1 MKFLIDS
8 GASTSLFCVSGN
20 EGQIIGHSTVKV
32 KGIGGEQEVGSPVE
46 CDIKFDAL
54 TKLFNHTMK
63 PVIIKGESELV
74 ILGRDFLTQFGT
86 TNFDWNDDK
95 IQIGQDWIYC
105 FDNNVES
112 SPRYRVGDVEEDVG
126 VQLQS
131 LLDENGSCFAHDPKN
146 PRECTKS
153 THVIRTK
160 DDRPIKDKQRNIPL
174 KWMPEINQQV
184 DQMLTN
190 GIIEPSDSA
199 HNHNILLVDKSDGS
213 KRFCIDFRTLNRETV
228 PDAYPLP
235 NVDNMFNQFRGC
247 RYFSQLDLASGYWG
261 ISVREEDRPKLSFSV
276 PRGKFQ
282 FVRMPFGLVNAGATF
297 QRTMD
302 AVIKEVR
309 DQGFKGIDAYMDNII
324 VFSVEAQDHIDT
336 LRCLFTKLAKY
347 NLSLREDKCEFMVH
361 ELEFLGFK
369 LSGKGMSPSESNVAK
384 VKQFPVPKDRKELQR
399 FLGMANFNRRFI
411 YHYAHIT
418 APLAKLTS
426 DKVPF
431 LWEEAQQVAFDT
443 LKEKLRTTAMLHLPD
458 WSKRFHM
465 FCDASDIA
473 VGATLCQEDV
483 DKKMVVLGYHS
494 KTLSGCERR
503 WHATDQEM
511 YAVVS
516 ASRKWE
522 CYCSNGVTFFTD
534 HQPLTTVKKAKS
546 PRGKRARWLMELEN
560 FDYSLI
566 YIAGKK
572 NVSADYL
579 SRIETPDDEVP
590 DNRHDEKIYTI
601 DQEDEMPNME
611 VIEKACDWLL
621 QDGRLT
627 SEGGMYQIQ
636 TSQLLED
643 TVYILSDSQ
652 KDQQFLSVEK
662 IKQYQL
668 KEADIANAL
677 KQLKTSGSVEK
688 GRYSGCQEDS
698 NGLLVK
704 DKRIVVPSCLTKRVM
719 TEFHG
724 QNHLG
729 IENTVIML
737 KNRFYWW
744 GMLADVKKFVKSC
757 RTCSK
762 CKRLELPKAKMELGT
777 STPKPL
783 ERLAI
788 DFASMPTSSE
798 GYNSFLVMVDANSKL
813 AAVAVCKD
821 QKAETIVKA
830 IWSKWIAYHGVPYEI
845 ISDQGRNVDGNDVR
859 ELCVALGA
867 KKLHSSPYHPQGNGS
882 AERAIGT
889 LKTIMRSML
898 DARRLSVRE
907 WDTVI
912 NEAVLVSN
920 NITNKSS
927 QFSPFHIVYGTNGRL
942 PIDNFTGLE
951 FIGEQLEREEVQK
964 RADSN
969 RLEARA
975 TFKSRHDKKT
985 NVNVYEPEDE
995 VILKRTFGEFPKMNP
1010 VWKEGPY
1017 HIVQQVGPVNYA
1029 VRNAK
1034 GETKVIHHDLIKP
1047 AGVNRIASVTTSNVM
1062 SEAPDSNLDWRAGLP
1077 IAMTAAINNENSLA
1091 PTQSPPPT
1099 NRATPET
1106 PPSSLEPL
1114 DDAETEVLVDASD
1127 FNPLSTVSA
1136 QKTPSLVIS
1145 KTKVDPA
1152 KLRSVVKRS
1161 SARIRAKTAAPDA
1174 ADEAVIKDVL
1184 GDSSSDDEGSVDRTD
1199 PDYMPNV
1206 L

>member
-105 FDNNVES
+105 FENNVES
-112 SPRYRVGDVEEDVG
+112 SPRYRVGDVGEDVG

-361 ELEFLGFK
+361 ELGFLGFK

-494 KTLSGCERR
+494 KTLSDCERR

-534 HQPLTTVKKAKS
+534 HQPLTTVKKAK
-546 PRGKRARWLMELEN
+546 
-560 FDYSLI
+560 
-566 YIAGKK
+566 
-572 NVSADYL
+572 
-579 SRIETPDDEVP
+579 
-590 DNRHDEKIYTI
+590 
-601 DQEDEMPNME
+601 
-611 VIEKACDWLL
+611 
-621 QDGRLT
+621 
-627 SEGGMYQIQ
+627 
-636 TSQLLED
+636 
-643 TVYILSDSQ
+643 
-652 KDQQFLSVEK
+652 
-662 IKQYQL
+662 
-668 KEADIANAL
+668 
-677 KQLKTSGSVEK
+677 
-688 GRYSGCQEDS
+688 
-698 NGLLVK
+698 
-704 DKRIVVPSCLTKRVM
+704 
-719 TEFHG
+719 
-724 QNHLG
+724 
-729 IENTVIML
+729 
-737 KNRFYWW
+737 
-744 GMLADVKKFVKSC
+744 
-757 RTCSK
+757 
-762 CKRLELPKAKMELGT
+762 
-777 STPKPL
+777 
-783 ERLAI
+783 
-788 DFASMPTSSE
+788 
-798 GYNSFLVMVDANSKL
+798 
-813 AAVAVCKD
+813 
-821 QKAETIVKA
+821 
-830 IWSKWIAYHGVPYEI
+830 
-845 ISDQGRNVDGNDVR
+845 
-859 ELCVALGA
+859 
-867 KKLHSSPYHPQGNGS
+867 
-882 AERAIGT
+882 
-889 LKTIMRSML
+889 
-898 DARRLSVRE
+898 
-907 WDTVI
+907 
-912 NEAVLVSN
+912 
-920 NITNKSS
+920 
-927 QFSPFHIVYGTNGRL
+927 
-942 PIDNFTGLE
+942 
-951 FIGEQLEREEVQK
+951 
-964 RADSN
+964 
-969 RLEARA
+969 
-975 TFKSRHDKKT
+975 
-985 NVNVYEPEDE
+985 
-995 VILKRTFGEFPKMNP
+995 
-1010 VWKEGPY
+1010 
-1017 HIVQQVGPVNYA
+1017 
-1029 VRNAK
+1029 
-1034 GETKVIHHDLIKP
+1034 
-1047 AGVNRIASVTTSNVM
+1047 
-1062 SEAPDSNLDWRAGLP
+1062 
-1077 IAMTAAINNENSLA
+1077 
-1091 PTQSPPPT
+1091 SPPPT